1 MKTQI
6 NNNPK
11 NLEKIKLD
19 SIRLEIL
26 YRSLY
31 ILKKIEKEKENDI
44 KEKENEQKE
53 YEEKKYYLE
62 RTFLFY
68 LYKNSKLKMIDE
80 NLFDSELKAHP
91 ATLKF

>member
-31 ILKKIEKEKENDI
+31 ILKK
-44 KEKENEQKE
+44 
-53 YEEKKYYLE
+53 
-62 RTFLFY
+62 
-68 LYKNSKLKMIDE
+68 NSKIIKKI
-80 NLFDSELKAHP
+80 
-91 ATLKF
+91 